1 MLKGKNAIITGANG
15 GIGRAITAEFARC
28 GANVWACCRKPNED
42 FEAWLAE
49 LSAEYGVTITPCFF
63 TLGDEDSMSR
73 GLQKIF
79 DTKQPVHILVNNAG
93 TTAVGTVLETSTETL
108 RRTFEINYF
117 SQVFIIQKVFRRM
130 MRNKVG
136 AIVNISSAQAISPQ
150 TGRLAYASSKAAL
163 SLATQLMARE
173 FTPFGIRVNA
183 VAPGAVKT
191 ALLDNYPEK
200 GLESYI
206 ANSLMKR
213 LAEAGEIASV
223 VRFLASDE
231 SSFMTGQIVS
241 IDGGRF

>member
-1 MLKGKNAIITGANG
+1 MLKGKNAIVTGANG
-15 GIGRAITAEFARC
+15 GIGRAITEEFAQC
-28 GANVWACCRKPNED
+28 GANVWACARTPNVE

-49 LSAEYGVTITPCFF
+49 LSERYGVAVKPCYF

-73 GLQKIF
+73 GLQEIF
-79 DTKQPVHILVNNAG
+79 DTKHPVHILVNNAG
-93 TTAVGTVLETSTETL
+93 TTAVSTVLETSMENL
-108 RRTFEINYF
+108 RHTFEINYF
-117 SQVFIIQKVFRRM
+117 SQIFLCQKVFRRM
-130 MRNKVG
+130 LRTRKG
-136 AIVNISSAQAISPQ
+136 AIVNISSSQALSPQ

-173 FTPFGIRVNA
+173 FAPFGIRVNA

-206 ANSLMKR
+206 AASLQKR
-213 LAEAGEIASV
+213 PAEAGEIASV

-231 SSFMTGQIVS
+231 SSFMTGQIVPV
-241 IDGGRF
+241 DGGRF